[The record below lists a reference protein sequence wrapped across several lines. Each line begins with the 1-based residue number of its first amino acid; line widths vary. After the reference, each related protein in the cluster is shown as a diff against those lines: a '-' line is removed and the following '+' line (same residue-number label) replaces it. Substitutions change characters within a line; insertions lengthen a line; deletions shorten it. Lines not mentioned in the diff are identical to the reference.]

1 MNLRARCFLAD
12 SLVPVRLQQ
21 TTDNAEPSGWSED
34 LSAMIPSTM
43 WREWDSVY
51 LGRLEI
57 DMLYTRLL
65 MEVGRLYDYNGTGQ
79 SEEVNAVTLLRL
91 RLEPA

>member
-1 MNLRARCFLAD
+1 
-12 SLVPVRLQQ
+12 
-21 TTDNAEPSGWSED
+21 
-34 LSAMIPSTM
+34 
-43 WREWDSVY
+43 
-51 LGRLEI
+51 
-57 DMLYTRLL
+57 